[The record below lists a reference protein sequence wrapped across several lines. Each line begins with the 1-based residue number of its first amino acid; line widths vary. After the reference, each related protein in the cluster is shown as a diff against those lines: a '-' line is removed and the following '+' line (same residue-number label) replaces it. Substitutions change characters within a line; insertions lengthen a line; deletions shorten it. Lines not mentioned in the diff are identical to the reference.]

1 MTYRNITEVKRANKA
16 AGRFW
21 FSPATI
27 KCFGA
32 RVETPIM
39 DGRFWVESA
48 RTYDDEGREYKL
60 VTADDAGEVDYLRT
74 GDSMD
79 ILRFP
84 TRTEAIDALV
94 EYIAKQ
100 KETAD
105 AG

>member
-16 AGRFW
+16 AGYFW
-21 FSPATI
+21 FSPATR
-27 KCFGA
+27 KHWGA
-32 RVETPIM
+32 RVETPVM

-60 VTADDAGEVDYLRT
+60 VYATDDAGAVDYFRAGGT
-74 GDSMD
+74 D

-84 TRTEAIDALV
+84 TRAEAIDALV
-94 EYIAKQ
+94 EYIAKE
-100 KETAD
+100 KEAAD

>member
-16 AGRFW
+16 AGYFW
-21 FSPATI
+21 FSPATM
-27 KCFGA
+27 KHWGA
-32 RVETPIM
+32 RVETPVM

-60 VTADDAGEVDYLRT
+60 VTADDAGGVDYLRA
-74 GDSMD
+74 GDSTD

-100 KETAD
+100 KETAN

>member
-1 MTYRNITEVKRANKA
+1 VTYRNITEVKKANKA
-16 AGRFW
+16 AGYFW
-21 FSPATI
+21 FSPSTI
-27 KCFGA
+27 KHFGV
-32 RVETPIM
+32 RVETPVM

-60 VTADDAGEVDYLRT
+60 VTADDAGAVDYLFAEGT
-74 GDSMD
+74 TN

-84 TRTEAIDALV
+84 TRTQAIDALV

-105 AG
+105 AR